1 MLNWGCYCLFVS
13 PKSHMLNFN
22 PPKRWGLWKGRTF
35 MNGICV
41 LMKETLQK
49 SLTPFTVWGH
59 QEKSATQKGVLSWLW
74 WCLILNLQPLELWEI
89 NFLLFISYSSL
100 WYYIKVAWTKSR
112 FVYIIPP
119 LSRKLNFSLTW
130 DPQLFAII
138 FFQGYCALLL
148 AKSKECHWPISSLFS
163 FLNTSDNS
171 FDTCDKSF
179 CDIWCPHVSLV
190 VLSHLSDFSLLMYG
204 PQFLIISP
212 YFSQISPWKYLFS
225 LGFCTVVM

>member
-1 MLNWGCYCLFVS
+1 MV
-13 PKSHMLNFN
+13 
-22 PPKRWGLWKGRTF
+22 
-35 MNGICV
+35 V
-41 LMKETLQK
+41 
-49 SLTPFTVWGH
+49 
-59 QEKSATQKGVLSWLW
+59 
-74 WCLILNLQPLELWEI
+74 LNLELTASWTVRDK
-89 NFLLFISYSSL
+89 FSLVYKLLSL

-112 FVYIIPP
+112 FVYIISP

-138 FFQGYCALLL
+138 FFQGYNALLL

-163 FLNTSDNS
+163 FINTSDNS

-179 CDIWCPHVSLV
+179 CNKLCPHFSLV

-212 YFSQISPWKYLFS
+212 YFSQISHWKYLFS
-225 LGFCTVVM
+225 LGFCAVVT